1 MASALRPPFVGGRH
15 APGAGTH
22 GRSAAHP
29 GGDRAARSPRGRRDL
44 RPRLLPRP
52 TGRYRVPGGS
62 AGGIGGLALV
72 TGEPDLRRGGLGV
85 ERISPQAAA
94 AAAGSDGQDDRNRAS
109 HQPSRPALREVLSLH
124 QSGSRW
130 RSPEWREPAARAIY
144 ADGADDGPGAL
155 PAARGEARTGVTPRL
170 APGAGVLDHG
180 RAPVP
185 MGPVIRNGGRS
196 PTVAGPRR
204 RPRARAI
211 EGRSRLQDQEPEL
224 RLVRADPVPEE
235 PEAPG
240 LHPKWHR
247 RSSAFR
253 PHASLRRWWPALQLG
268 YWQKPR
274 TMNRPSPR
282 RPTYWP
288 RSSTTEPRRSTVS
301 TRPEISMPS

>member
-1 MASALRPPFVGGRH
+1 MGRL
-15 APGAGTH
+15 AE
-22 GRSAAHP
+22 SAASHSLP
-29 GGDRAARSPRGRRDL
+29 VSRTFAEVGSGLNGSRPRLRRLLPDRTVRTIVTEHLTSLRARLYGRCSACTRAARALGADAP
-44 RPRLLPRP
+44 
-52 TGRYRVPGGS
+52 
-62 AGGIGGLALV
+62 AG
-72 TGEPDLRRGGLGV
+72 
-85 ERISPQAAA
+85 
-94 AAAGSDGQDDRNRAS
+94 
-109 HQPSRPALREVLSLH
+109 
-124 QSGSRW
+124 RW